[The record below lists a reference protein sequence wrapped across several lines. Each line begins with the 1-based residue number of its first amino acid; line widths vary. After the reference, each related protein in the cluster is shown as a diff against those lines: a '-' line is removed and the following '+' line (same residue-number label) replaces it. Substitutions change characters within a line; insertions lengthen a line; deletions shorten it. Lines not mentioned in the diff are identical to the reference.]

1 MTDFAAAEVARE
13 AQGRKLA
20 LAQKNQRGRLGEVRA
35 ASVGSSLELHD
46 FRGYQ
51 PGDDLRQVDWN
62 AVARTGEMII
72 RQRQDEVSPRVD
84 VMLDT
89 SRSMTTTTDKAQRA
103 LELTALMSAWAQ
115 QAGCEVQTTLLGA
128 TCERLAHAQLETALQ
143 KANFLGVQS
152 MAHSARALPKMP
164 AHGVRFVISDFLF
177 ESDATSLVRGL
188 TRSSHASYFLQVL
201 GEDDLH
207 PNVNPGS
214 QLVDSESQEALER
227 VVSPELIEAYHRR
240 LQAHQQLWRSA
251 VVAARGTLVT
261 LNARF
266 SLATLA
272 REPLRFLW
280 VAA

>member
-1 MTDFAAAEVARE
+1 
-13 AQGRKLA
+13 
-20 LAQKNQRGRLGEVRA
+20 
-35 ASVGSSLELHD
+35 
-46 FRGYQ
+46 
-51 PGDDLRQVDWN
+51 
-62 AVARTGEMII
+62 
-72 RQRQDEVSPRVD
+72 
-84 VMLDT
+84 
-89 SRSMTTTTDKAQRA
+89 
-103 LELTALMSAWAQ
+103 
-115 QAGCEVQTTLLGA
+115 
-128 TCERLAHAQLETALQ
+128 
-143 KANFLGVQS
+143 VQS

-207 PNVNPGS
+207 PNVNLGS

-240 LQAHQQLWRSA
+240 LQAHQSLWRSA

-266 SLATLA
+266 SLAALA